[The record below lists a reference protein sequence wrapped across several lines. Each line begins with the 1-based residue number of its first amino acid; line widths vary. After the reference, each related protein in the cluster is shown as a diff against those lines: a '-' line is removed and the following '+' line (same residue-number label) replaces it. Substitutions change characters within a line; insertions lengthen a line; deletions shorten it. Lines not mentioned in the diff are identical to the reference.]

1 MSSNNKIPVED
12 LDPKILAS
20 TGTTI
25 IPNPPSPVFAI
36 PTPAAQKSTMA
47 KSNELRFKL

>member
-20 TGTTI
+20 TGTTT
-25 IPNPPSPVFAI
+25 IPKPPRPVFAI
-36 PTPAAQKSTMA
+36 PTPAAHKSTMA
-47 KSNELRFKL
+47 NSKELRFKL

>member
-20 TGTTI
+20 TGTTT
-25 IPNPPSPVFAI
+25 IPRPPNPVFAI
-36 PTPAAQKSTMA
+36 PTPIAHKTTMVNS
-47 KSNELRFKL
+47 KEVRLKL